1 MNHANVTKADTDRIT
16 HPVTSDAL
24 LSFILGLE
32 GVHAAPRL
40 LDEWIDILC
49 ALALQRV
56 RHGGAMM
63 VVACSCCGNCEDVWV
78 CEWTGDYKT
87 MCGLWWFREKVGA
100 ESRSWEA
107 RRLSCISMTGAHGPA
122 WRSRVR
128 ACVRCDVS
136 EVRSE
141 RGFGNPLRVSEVR
154 LKAWRWFALAR

>member
-1 MNHANVTKADTDRIT
+1 MNHANVTKADTGRIT

-63 VVACSCCGNCEDVWV
+63 VVACSCCGNCEDV
-78 CEWTGDYKT
+78 
-87 MCGLWWFREKVGA
+87 
-100 ESRSWEA
+100 
-107 RRLSCISMTGAHGPA
+107 
-122 WRSRVR
+122 
-128 ACVRCDVS
+128 
-136 EVRSE
+136 
-141 RGFGNPLRVSEVR
+141 
-154 LKAWRWFALAR
+154 